1 MSPYAI
7 LKHPGVLR
15 YLIGNAAAHLGQIML
30 AVAIGWEIYERT
42 GSALALGY
50 VGLAQFIPVLLLAL
64 PAGQLADRADRRLIT
79 MLALI
84 AWIAASL
91 GLAAWSI
98 FNGPLLAVYLCLLLE
113 GSAQAFRGPAA
124 SAILPNLVPPEDLSK
139 AVTWNTSVVQF
150 ALLLG
155 PALAGLLIG
164 WTHNAV
170 PIYLLDAALAGIFLI
185 ALLGIRPIRPPE
197 SSHAPGWGDL
207 LEGLRFVGR
216 TPLLLAAITLD
227 MVAVLLGGAVALLPV
242 FAKDILQI
250 GPQGLGWLMAAP
262 SLGAFV
268 MGVLLTHLPPL
279 RRNGLTLLG
288 VVAGFGLATIGFGLS
303 THPALSWGMLFLVGA
318 FDMVSM
324 VIRSTMLQN
333 FTPDAMRGRVS
344 AIHSVFVGTSNELGA
359 YESGL
364 TAAWWG
370 PVRAVVVGG
379 IGTLAMVA
387 FAAIKWPQLRELG
400 EIRPEA
406 ATLKPDLS

>member
-1 MSPYAI
+1 MSAYAP

-15 YLIGNAAAHLGQIML
+15 YLVGNAAAHLGQIML
-30 AVAIGWEIYERT
+30 GVAIGWEVYERT
-42 GSALALGY
+42 GSAMALGY

-64 PAGQLADRADRRLIT
+64 PAGQLADRIDRRLIV

-84 AWIAASL
+84 AWITASL
-91 GLAAWSI
+91 GLAAISY
-98 FNGPLLAVYLCLLLE
+98 FDGPLIGVYLLLVLE

-124 SAILPNLVPPEDLSK
+124 SAILPNLVPAEDLSK

-150 ALLLG
+150 SLMLG
-155 PALAGLLIG
+155 PAFAGLLIAL
-164 WTHNAV
+164 TKDAL
-170 PIYLLDAALAGIFLI
+170 PIYLLDAALAAIFLV
-185 ALLGIRPIRPPE
+185 ALTGIRPIRPPE
-197 SSHAPGWGDL
+197 STHAPGWGDL
-207 LEGLRFVGR
+207 LEGLRFVRR

-262 SLGAFV
+262 SLGAFA
-268 MGVLLTHLPPL
+268 MGLMLTHMPPL
-279 RRNGLTLLG
+279 RNNGPVLLW

-303 THPALSWGMLFLVGA
+303 TNAFLSWGMLFLVGA

-324 VIRSTMLQN
+324 VIRSTMLQH

-364 TAAWWG
+364 TASWWG
-370 PVRAVVVGG
+370 PVRAVIVGG
-379 IGTLAMVA
+379 VGTLVMVG
-387 FAAIKWPQLRELG
+387 FAASRWPQLRRLKAL
-400 EIRPEA
+400 EA
-406 ATLKPDLS
+406 EQVA